1 MVLRCLQAAGS
12 SGFVAIASGVVGDC
26 ITSAE
31 RGSYIGFTSVGTVL
45 GPSLSPILGGV
56 LSQYL
61 GWHAIFWFLTIF
73 SVVIFVPFL
82 LFFPETCRKIVGD
95 GSVPPPTWNQSF
107 MTYWNERKMVKA
119 GKAPDYAERDAR
131 AKTRHVHFPNPL
143 GTLRVIVDKEQA
155 LILLYASIIY
165 AGYYA
170 LSTTITT
177 QFREIYGYDD
187 TILGLMFVPI
197 SAGGILATITNGK
210 WDPVDGNYRRHA
222 RRLGMPLKKNR
233 YQDLTNFPIERARI
247 EVMLPLLYASA
258 AIILAYGWLL
268 HAEVS
273 VAGPLV
279 LLFLLGFCVTC
290 QFKVLTILIIDLSPG
305 KAATATA
312 AFSLTRCILGA
323 AMTAVVN
330 PIINALGRGWTF
342 TLIGLVWVVLSPM
355 MWAVVKWGPEWRRK
369 RQEKETRRK
378 EKKEKKWAARV
389 MRDAEK

>member
-1 MVLRCLQAAGS
+1 MVLRCVQSAGS
-12 SGFVAIASGVVGDC
+12 SGFVAIASGVIGDC

-31 RGSYIGFTSVGTVL
+31 RGSYIGYTSVGTVL

-73 SVVIFVPFL
+73 AAVIFVPFL
-82 LFFPETCRKIVGD
+82 FFFPETCRKIVGD
-95 GSVPPPTWNQSF
+95 GSVPPPTWNQSL
-107 MTYWNERKMVKA
+107 MTYWNERKMAKA
-119 GKAPDYAERDAR
+119 GSPPDHAERDAL

-143 GTLRVIVDKEQA
+143 GTLRIIADKEAA
-155 LILLYASIIY
+155 LILLYASIVY

-177 QFREIYGYDD
+177 QFRQIYGYDD
-187 TILGLMFVPI
+187 TVLGLMFIPI
-197 SAGGILATITNGK
+197 SAGGILATVTNGK

-222 RRLGMPLKKNR
+222 KRLGMPLKKNR
-233 YQDLTNFPIERARI
+233 FQDLTNFPIERARM

-258 AIILAYGWLL
+258 AIILVYGWVL

-279 LLFLLGFCVTC
+279 LLFLLGFCVTG
-290 QFKVLTILIIDLSPG
+290 QFKVLSILIIDISPG

-312 AFSLTRCILGA
+312 AFNLTRCLLGA

-330 PIINALGRGWTF
+330 PMINALGRGWTF
-342 TLIGLVWVVLSPM
+342 TLISLIWVVLSPM
-355 MWAVVKWGPEWRRK
+355 MWAVVKWGSQWRK
-369 RQEKETRRK
+369 ERQEKEARRK
-378 EKKEKKWAARV
+378 ERKAKKRAARV
-389 MRDAEK
+389 TRDAEK